1 MSVSEGLTISY
12 VHHQCEMVAWL
23 NTEIMKKNVWKLY
36 EKNHDMLTLKAAF
49 RNYPWVRPIPY
60 NPDLLTM

>member
-1 MSVSEGLTISY
+1 MGVSQQVKRGLENEQMIITKK
-12 VHHQCEMVAWL
+12 E
-23 NTEIMKKNVWKLY
+23 MKKNVWKLY